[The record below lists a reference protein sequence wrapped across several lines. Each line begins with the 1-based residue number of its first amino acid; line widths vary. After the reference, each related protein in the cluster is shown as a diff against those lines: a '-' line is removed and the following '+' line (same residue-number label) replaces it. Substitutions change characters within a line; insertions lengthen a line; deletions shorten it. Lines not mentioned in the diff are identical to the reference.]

1 MSQSLKMLLTILLLA
16 TPLLAQDEL
25 VLTGGDTIKGTIT
38 AHDADSVTLQHTAL
52 GAIVIPMDKI
62 TTIDGRTP
70 ELHFK
75 PATTTSEPDPTEPAK
90 DDSKPSSGDSTGEE
104 APEPA
109 PEEPEWKGSFSLSG
123 SYNTGTAENAALLIR
138 LSIDRDNDHETTKLS
153 TFYRFAS
160 ADGVTN
166 QSWYNLTANQLWKLP
181 QLDTKWGIFADAQFD
196 WSEQN
201 SWQQRIAGHLG
212 GQYPLLVMKKADDAD
227 LWFDSLT
234 VNGRIGIGPRKEFSG
249 ANTELVAEG
258 DVGGNL
264 NWEFTDKH
272 SLTANAS
279 YLPDL
284 ADFDIYR
291 VDAGLNWKIK
301 LDGMDGLA
309 LVLGITYQYQSE
321 VAADDENY
329 DLLTT
334 FGVSYDF

>member
-1 MSQSLKMLLTILLLA
+1 MTQSLKMLFTILLLA
-16 TPLLAQDEL
+16 TPLLAQDEI
-25 VLTGGDTIKGTIT
+25 VLTGGDTLKGTIT
-38 AHDADSVTLQHTAL
+38 RHDAESVTLQHTAL
-52 GAIVIPMDKI
+52 GVLVIPMDKI

-70 ELHFK
+70 ELHFT
-75 PATTTSEPDPTEPAK
+75 PAPTASEADPTASSK
-90 DDSKPSSGDSTGEE
+90 DDSKPATDEATGEE
-104 APEPA
+104 TLEPTPEK
-109 PEEPEWKGSFSLSG
+109 PEWKGSFSLSG
-123 SYNTGTAENAALLIR
+123 SYNTGTAENAALLIKIS
-138 LSIDRDNDHETTKLS
+138 LGRDNDYETTNLS

-166 QSWYNLTANQLWKLP
+166 QSWYNLTGNQLWKLP
-181 QLDTKWGIFADAQFD
+181 ELDTKWGIFADAQFD

-212 GQYPLLVMKKADDAD
+212 GQYPLLIMKKDDDPD

-234 VNGRIGIGPRKEFSG
+234 VNGRIGVGPRKEFSG
-249 ANTELVAEG
+249 VNTELVAEG
-258 DVGGNL
+258 DLGGNL
-264 NWEFTDKH
+264 DWQFTDKH

-309 LVLGITYQYQSE
+309 LVLGVTYQYQSE
-321 VAADDENY
+321 VSEDDKNY